1 MNTTP
6 MAWVRIGL
14 AAMTFIIV
22 AKLVLVPLNI
32 PGISKVVATA

>member
-14 AAMTFIIV
+14 AAMTFIIA
-22 AKLVLVPLNI
+22 AKLILVPLNI

>member
-14 AAMTFIIV
+14 AAMTFIII
-22 AKLVLVPLNI
+22 AKMLIVPLNI
-32 PGISKVVATA
+32 PGLSKVVATA